1 MHRTTFALDDATIR
15 RMKRLAAMWKVSQ
28 AEVVRRSIEQAERL
42 AEQEADD
49 LRNRLAA
56 YHEGGGLERHAADD
70 YLDEVAE
77 ARSEWGRGE

>member
-1 MHRTTFALDDATIR
+1 MHRTTFALDSVTIR

-42 AEQEADD
+42 AEQESAD

-56 YHEGGGLERHAADD
+56 YHERGGLAVRAAEA
-70 YLDEVAE
+70 YLEEVAE

>member
-56 YHEGGGLERHAADD
+56 YHDRGGLDARAADG
-70 YLDEVAE
+70 YLEEVAE
-77 ARSEWGRGE
+77 ARSDWGRGE